1 MLDSEIINKI
11 LFSSLITHYQDNKN
25 NPARG
30 YVRLPAQHKHTI
42 VLHNT
47 FSQKYFEGIES
58 IWVTCIGDLPTEALR
73 TKAIA
78 VLWKADKLSAIKC
91 KHFQCSAGQSTH
103 M

>member
-1 MLDSEIINKI
+1 MFCNFYVLCRWVLDSEIINKI

-25 NPARG
+25 NPARR

-58 IWVTCIGDLPTEALR
+58 IWVTCIGDLNTEALR
-73 TKAIA
+73 TKAMETYYGRLIN
-78 VLWKADKLSAIKC
+78 
-91 KHFQCSAGQSTH
+91 
-103 M
+103 